1 MQIAPWAAASRI
13 RCALSQPVR
22 VDDVDPHRLAAGE
35 GTHHGT
41 KGPGR
46 AARTADDPT
55 EVIGMDPNLED
66 LAAALILAP
75 DSHILIVV
83 DDTLDQVLQRFVEH
97 DQTSGLATSE
107 ALSAL
112 SAFGSSFSTLAS
124 ALSAFGSSFS
134 TLASALS
141 AFGSS
146 FSTLGSALSALGAAF
161 SVLTSVFLGSAL
173 SALGS
178 ALSAFSAFGSA
189 FFRFVVAPSLGSDMA
204 DLVAASY
211 SAVLSG
217 FGSAR
222 RRVPSVPGRPLNVCQ
237 SPVIFRSAATCS
249 VGWAPTPSQYCT
261 RSELISMIEGS
272 WVGWYL
278 PISSIA
284 RPSRLVREFMM
295 TTR

>member
-1 MQIAPWAAASRI
+1 MPEDDLPAYP
-13 RCALSQPVR
+13 LSGMPGGAVAR
-22 VDDVDPHRLAAGE
+22 RLRSVLPGTICVDDVDPNGFATREGAHHRA
-35 GTHHGT
+35 

-46 AARTADDPT
+46 AAGATDDPS
-55 EVIGMDPNLED
+55 EIIGMNPDLQD
-66 LAAALILAP
+66 LAPTKILAP
-75 DSHILIVV
+75 DSHVLIGV
-83 DDTLDQVLQRFVEH
+83 DDALDQVLQRLVEH

-107 ALSAL
+107 TLSVL
-112 SAFGSSFSTLAS
+112 SAFGSSFSVLT
-124 ALSAFGSSFS
+124 
-134 TLASALS
+134 
-141 AFGSS
+141 
-146 FSTLGSALSALGAAF
+146 SALSALGSAF

-178 ALSAFSAFGSA
+178 ALSAFSTFGSA
-189 FFRFVVAPSLGSDMA
+189 LFRFVVAPSLGSDMA

-217 FGSAR
+217 FGSR
-222 RRVPSVPGRPLNVCQ
+222 RGRVPSVPGRPLNVCQ
-237 SPVIFRSAATCS
+237 SPVIFSSAATCS
-249 VGWAPTPSQYCT
+249 VGCAPTPSQYCT

-272 WVGWYL
+272 WVGRYL

>member
-1 MQIAPWAAASRI
+1 MPEDDLPAYP
-13 RCALSQPVR
+13 LSGMPGGAVAR
-22 VDDVDPHRLAAGE
+22 RLRSVLPGTICVDDVDPNGFATREGAHHRA
-35 GTHHGT
+35 

-46 AARTADDPT
+46 AAGATDDPS
-55 EVIGMDPNLED
+55 EIIGMNPDLQD
-66 LAAALILAP
+66 LAPTKILAP
-75 DSHILIVV
+75 HSHILIVV
-83 DDTLDQVLQRFVEH
+83 DDALDQVLQRLVEH
-97 DQTSGLATSE
+97 DQTSGLATSD
-107 ALSAL
+107 ASTAVSSSAAFSVFG
-112 SAFGSSFSTLAS
+112 SAF
-124 ALSAFGSSFS
+124 SAF
-134 TLASALS
+134 
-141 AFGSS
+141 
-146 FSTLGSALSALGAAF
+146 GSALSAL
-161 SVLTSVFLGSAL
+161 
-173 SALGS
+173 S

-189 FFRFVVAPSLGSDMA
+189 FFRFVVAPSLGSDIA

-249 VGWAPTPSQYCT
+249 VGCAPTPSQYCT
-261 RSELISMIEGS
+261 RSESISMIEAS

>member
-112 SAFGSSFSTLAS
+112 SAFGSSFSA
-124 ALSAFGSSFS
+124 FS
-134 TLASALS
+134 TFA
-141 AFGSS
+141 
-146 FSTLGSALSALGAAF
+146 
-161 SVLTSVFLGSAL
+161 
-173 SALGS
+173 
-178 ALSAFSAFGSA
+178 SAFSAFGSA

-237 SPVIFRSAATCS
+237 SPVIFSSAATCS
-249 VGWAPTPSQYCT
+249 VGCAPTPSQYCT

>member
-66 LAAALILAP
+66 LAAAQILAP

-83 DDTLDQVLQRFVEH
+83 DDALDQVLQRFVEH

-112 SAFGSSFSTLAS
+112 SA
-124 ALSAFGSSFS
+124 LSAFGSSFS
-134 TLASALS
+134 AFSVLASALS
-141 AFGSS
+141 A
-146 FSTLGSALSALGAAF
+146 LGSAF

-189 FFRFVVAPSLGSDMA
+189 LFRFVVAPSLGSDMA

-237 SPVIFRSAATCS
+237 SPVIFSSAATCS
-249 VGWAPTPSQYCT
+249 VGCAPTPSQYCT
-261 RSELISMIEGS
+261 RSESISMIEGS

>member
-66 LAAALILAP
+66 LAAAQILAP

-83 DDTLDQVLQRFVEH
+83 DDALDQVLQRFIEH
-97 DQTSGLATSE
+97 DQTSGLATAE
-107 ALSAL
+107 V
-112 SAFGSSFSTLAS
+112 FS
-124 ALSAFGSSFS
+124 
-134 TLASALS
+134 
-141 AFGSS
+141 
-146 FSTLGSALSALGAAF
+146 AF

-189 FFRFVVAPSLGSDMA
+189 FFRFVVAPSLGSDMP

-249 VGWAPTPSQYCT
+249 VGCAPTPSQYCT
-261 RSELISMIEGS
+261 RSESISMIEGS

>member
-1 MQIAPWAAASRI
+1 MPEDDLPAYP
-13 RCALSQPVR
+13 LSGMPGGAVAR
-22 VDDVDPHRLAAGE
+22 RLRSVLPETICVDDVDPNGFATREGAHHRA
-35 GTHHGT
+35 

-46 AARTADDPT
+46 AAGATDDPS
-55 EVIGMDPNLED
+55 EIIGMNPDLQD
-66 LAAALILAP
+66 LAPTKIIAP
-75 DSHILIVV
+75 HSHILIVV
-83 DDTLDQVLQRFVEH
+83 DDALDQVLQRLVEH
-97 DQTSGLATSE
+97 DQTSGLATSD
-107 ALSAL
+107 ASTAV
-112 SAFGSSFSTLAS
+112 SSS
-124 ALSAFGSSFS
+124 
-134 TLASALS
+134 
-141 AFGSS
+141 
-146 FSTLGSALSALGAAF
+146 AAF
-161 SVLTSVFLGSAL
+161 SVFG
-173 SALGS
+173 
-178 ALSAFSAFGSA
+178 SAFSAFVSA
-189 FFRFVVAPSLGSDMA
+189 CFRFVVAPSVGSDIA

-249 VGWAPTPSQYCT
+249 VGCAPTPSQYCT

>member
-66 LAAALILAP
+66 LAAAQILAP

-83 DDTLDQVLQRFVEH
+83 DDALDQVLQRLVKH

-107 ALSAL
+107 TLSAL
-112 SAFGSSFSTLAS
+112 SAFGSSFSTLIS
-124 ALSAFGSSFS
+124 ALSA
-134 TLASALS
+134 
-141 AFGSS
+141 
-146 FSTLGSALSALGAAF
+146 
-161 SVLTSVFLGSAL
+161 LGSAL

-189 FFRFVVAPSLGSDMA
+189 LFRFVVAPSLGSDMA

-237 SPVIFRSAATCS
+237 SPVIFSSAATCS
-249 VGWAPTPSQYCT
+249 VGCAPTPSQYCT

>member
-83 DDTLDQVLQRFVEH
+83 DDALDQVLQRFVEH

-112 SAFGSSFSTLAS
+112 SAFGSTFS

-189 FFRFVVAPSLGSDMA
+189 FFRFVVAPSLGSD
-204 DLVAASY
+204 LAA
-211 SAVLSG
+211 
-217 FGSAR
+217 
-222 RRVPSVPGRPLNVCQ
+222 
-237 SPVIFRSAATCS
+237 
-249 VGWAPTPSQYCT
+249 
-261 RSELISMIEGS
+261 
-272 WVGWYL
+272 
-278 PISSIA
+278 
-284 RPSRLVREFMM
+284 
-295 TTR
+295 

>member
-1 MQIAPWAAASRI
+1 MPEDDLPAYP
-13 RCALSQPVR
+13 LSGMPGGAVAR
-22 VDDVDPHRLAAGE
+22 RLRSVLPGTICVDDVDPNGFATREGAHHRA
-35 GTHHGT
+35 

-46 AARTADDPT
+46 AAGATDDPS
-55 EVIGMDPNLED
+55 EIIGMNPDLQD
-66 LAAALILAP
+66 LAPTKIIAP
-75 DSHILIVV
+75 HSHILIVV
-83 DDTLDQVLQRFVEH
+83 DDALDQVLQRLVEH
-97 DQTSGLATSE
+97 DQTSGLATSD
-107 ALSAL
+107 ASTAVSSSAAFSVFGSAF
-112 SAFGSSFSTLAS
+112 SAFGSAF
-124 ALSAFGSSFS
+124 SAFGSAF
-134 TLASALS
+134 S
-141 AFGSS
+141 AF
-146 FSTLGSALSALGAAF
+146 GSALSAL
-161 SVLTSVFLGSAL
+161 
-173 SALGS
+173 S

-189 FFRFVVAPSLGSDMA
+189 FFRFVVAPSLGSDIA

-249 VGWAPTPSQYCT
+249 VGCAPTPSQYCT
-261 RSELISMIEGS
+261 RSESISMIEGS

>member
-1 MQIAPWAAASRI
+1 MPEDDLPAYP
-13 RCALSQPVR
+13 LSGMPGGAVAR
-22 VDDVDPHRLAAGE
+22 RLRSVLPETICVDDVDPNGFATREGAHHRA
-35 GTHHGT
+35 

-46 AARTADDPT
+46 AAGATDDPS
-55 EVIGMDPNLED
+55 EIIGMNPDLQD
-66 LAAALILAP
+66 LAPTKILAP
-75 DSHILIVV
+75 HSHILIVV
-83 DDTLDQVLQRFVEH
+83 DDALDQVLQRLVEH
-97 DQTSGLATSE
+97 DQTSGLATSD
-107 ALSAL
+107 ASTAV
-112 SAFGSSFSTLAS
+112 SSS
-124 ALSAFGSSFS
+124 
-134 TLASALS
+134 
-141 AFGSS
+141 
-146 FSTLGSALSALGAAF
+146 AAF
-161 SVLTSVFLGSAL
+161 SV
-173 SALGS
+173 
-178 ALSAFSAFGSA
+178 FGSA
-189 FFRFVVAPSLGSDMA
+189 FFRFVVAPSLGSDIA

-249 VGWAPTPSQYCT
+249 VGCAPTPSQYCT
-261 RSELISMIEGS
+261 RSESISMIEGS